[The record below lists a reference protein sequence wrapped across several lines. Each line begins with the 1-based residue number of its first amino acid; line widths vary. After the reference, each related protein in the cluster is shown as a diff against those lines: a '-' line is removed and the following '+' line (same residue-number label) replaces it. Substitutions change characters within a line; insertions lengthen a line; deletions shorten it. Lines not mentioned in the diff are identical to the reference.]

1 MAMAYITD
9 CAHLDEARRELGKG
23 KRKGKD
29 DEDSPPPNNQ
39 KQKP

>member
-1 MAMAYITD
+1 MAYITD
-9 CAHLDEARRELGKG
+9 CAHLDEARRKLGKG

-29 DEDSPPPNNQ
+29 DEDSPPPQNQ